1 MISGGLFEKLIKQVN
16 KEINSGVSELNDETI
31 SEINKV
37 IKRVLKDDSS
47 KEEIL
52 NILASEEESDGEREN
67 IDDNNEKNLIKNI
80 LQLESKSVED
90 VMVPRGEIISIDI
103 KQDYDQIFEVIKE
116 ESHSR
121 LPVYEKNLDNIIG
134 FFHIKDFIAAKK
146 NKFVLSSILREVLYV
161 APKSPILELLK
172 RMRASSIHIALVVDG
187 VGGVDGLVTIED
199 LVEEIVGEIE
209 DEHDAE
215 DIDEEI
221 ITKEENLLEVS
232 ASYRVDDLEKHF
244 NINLDFAD
252 EDEVE
257 TVGGLVFSKINRIPK
272 NNEEFNIDDIVN
284 IKVLRANERKI
295 LIVQIRKIVN

>member
-1 MISGGLFEKLIKQVN
+1 MSEDNQDKLSTWKSWLIK
-16 KEINSGVSELNDETI
+16 KL
-31 SEINKV
+31 
-37 IKRVLKDDSS
+37 LKGDSS

-52 NILASEEESDGEREN
+52 NIIASEEESNDEKDN
-67 IDDNNEKNLIKNI
+67 ADDNNEKNLIKNI
-80 LQLESKSVED
+80 LQLENKSVED
-90 VMVPRGEIISIDI
+90 VMVPRGEIISIDS
-103 KQDYDQIFEVIKE
+103 KKTYDQIFKIIKE

-121 LPVYEKNLDNIIG
+121 MPVYEKNLDNIIG
-134 FFHIKDFIAAKK
+134 FFHVKDFIIINK
-146 NKFVLSSILREVLYV
+146 NDFDLNAILRDILYV

-172 RMRASSIHIALVVDG
+172 RMRSSRIHIALVVDG

-215 DIDEEI
+215 DIDEEVI
-221 ITKEENLLEVS
+221 KKEKDFLEVN
-232 ASYRVDDLEKHF
+232 ASYRIDDLERDF

-252 EDEVE
+252 EDEIE

-272 NNEEFNIDDIVN
+272 SKEEFSIDDLVN

-295 LIVQIRKIVN
+295 ITVQIRKIVNWIYLSFLF

>member
-1 MISGGLFEKLIKQVN
+1 MSEQNQDKLSAWKSWLIK
-16 KEINSGVSELNDETI
+16 KL
-31 SEINKV
+31 V
-37 IKRVLKDDSS
+37 IDNSS

-52 NILASEEESDGEREN
+52 NIIANEEVNNDTLEN
-67 IDDNNEKNLIKNI
+67 LDDNNEKNLIKNI

-90 VMVPRGEIISIDI
+90 VMVPRGEIISIDV
-103 KQDYDQIFEVIKE
+103 KQNYDQIFNIIKE

-121 LPVYEKNLDNIIG
+121 LPVYKKNLDNIIG
-134 FFHIKDFIAAKK
+134 FFHVKDFITINK
-146 NKFVLSSILREVLYV
+146 NHFNLTSILREVLYV

-172 RMRASSIHIALVVDG
+172 RMRSSRIHIALVVDG
-187 VGGVDGLVTIED
+187 IGGVDGLVTIED

-221 ITKEENLLEVS
+221 IKKEENLLEVS
-232 ASYRVDDLEKHF
+232 ASFRVDDLEKHF
-244 NINLDFAD
+244 SINLDFAD

-272 NNEEFNIDDIVN
+272 NNEEFNIDDIVM

-295 LIVQIRKIVN
+295 LTVQIRKILN

>member
-1 MISGGLFEKLIKQVN
+1 MNQDNKEKLGIWKSWLIR
-16 KEINSGVSELNDETI
+16 KLLN
-31 SEINKV
+31 N
-37 IKRVLKDDSS
+37 DSS

-52 NILASEEESDGEREN
+52 NLIANEVSDDDKLN
-67 IDDNNEKNLIKNI
+67 STDDNNEKNLIKNI
-80 LQLESKSVED
+80 LQLENTSVED
-90 VMVPRGEIISIDI
+90 VMVPRGEIISVDN
-103 KQDYDQIFEVIKE
+103 KKNYNQIFDIIKE

-134 FFHIKDFIAAKK
+134 FFHVKDFIKINK
-146 NKFVLSSILREVLYV
+146 NDFNLKAILREVLYV

-172 RMRASSIHIALVVDG
+172 RMRTSRIHIALVVDG
-187 VGGVDGLVTIED
+187 IGGVDGLVTIED

-221 ITKEENLLEVS
+221 IKKEKHMLEVN
-232 ASYRVDDLEKHF
+232 ASYRVEDLEKYF
-244 NINLDFAD
+244 KINLDFAD

-272 NNEEFNIDDIVN
+272 SNEEFNIDDIVN
-284 IKVLRANERKI
+284 IKVLKANERKI
-295 LIVQIRKIVN
+295 LTVQIRKILN